1 MKLIFRLQD
10 EKVAVAHTLLTS
22 EILSAILRVVIFVD
36 KWISGLVGLCIRNGY
51 IEETQAPFL
60 RYALQR
66 QFATALIGIP
76 FVIYGC
82 LLVAPRTA
90 ISFVLSFY
98 FLRQRIGGFHASSL
112 LCCLITSLSLETLFC
127 GLLPCMI
134 TRGSRYLIVSLS
146 LFYMILTGPNI
157 GKEMHLTE
165 GEFQATTLYSK
176 IRIIA
181 VSLIYIIATSFE
193 KTQDIA
199 NGLSLGILM
208 SAFSLALANII
219 SKRRSKH
226 ERKS

>member
-1 MKLIFRLQD
+1 
-10 EKVAVAHTLLTS
+10 
-22 EILSAILRVVIFVD
+22 
-36 KWISGLVGLCIRNGY
+36 
-51 IEETQAPFL
+51 
-60 RYALQR
+60 
-66 QFATALIGIP
+66 
-76 FVIYGC
+76 
-82 LLVAPRTA
+82 
-90 ISFVLSFY
+90 
-98 FLRQRIGGFHASSL
+98 
-112 LCCLITSLSLETLFC
+112 
-127 GLLPCMI
+127 MI

-181 VSLIYIIATSFE
+181 VSLIYIIATLFE

-226 ERKS
+226 ERKR

>member
-1 MKLIFRLQD
+1 
-10 EKVAVAHTLLTS
+10 
-22 EILSAILRVVIFVD
+22 
-36 KWISGLVGLCIRNGY
+36 
-51 IEETQAPFL
+51 
-60 RYALQR
+60 
-66 QFATALIGIP
+66 
-76 FVIYGC
+76 
-82 LLVAPRTA
+82 
-90 ISFVLSFY
+90 
-98 FLRQRIGGFHASSL
+98 
-112 LCCLITSLSLETLFC
+112 
-127 GLLPCMI
+127 
-134 TRGSRYLIVSLS
+134 
-146 LFYMILTGPNI
+146 MILTGPNI

-165 GEFQATTLYSK
+165 VEFQATTLYSK